1 MPLSDKKIKILNALY
16 FYNEGLFTT
25 PKKTIRGWANLTS
38 LNGNTVKLLKTFIKK
53 EILKPDEKQYIKGIL
68 CQLYSVDKDKI
79 LDELE
84 EEKKLM
90 DILQDGFMILR
101 K

>member
-16 FYNEGLFTT
+16 FHSEGLFTT

-38 LNGNTVKLLKTFIKK
+38 LNGNTVKLLKTFVKK
-53 EILKPDEKQYIKGIL
+53 EILKPEEQKVIKGIL
-68 CQLYSVDKDKI
+68 CQLYSINKSKI
-79 LDELE
+79 LDALE
-84 EEKKLM
+84 EESILM
-90 DILQDGFMILR
+90 DILLDGFVILR